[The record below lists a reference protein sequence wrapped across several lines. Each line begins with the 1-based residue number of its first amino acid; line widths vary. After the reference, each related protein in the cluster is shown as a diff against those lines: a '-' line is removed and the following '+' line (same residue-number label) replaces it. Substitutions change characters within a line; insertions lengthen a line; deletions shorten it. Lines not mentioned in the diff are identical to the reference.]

1 MDGFV
6 SVGFGNYINL
16 NGVTAITRCE
26 SAPMKRLVQNAKDH
40 SKAVDVTQGRK
51 TKAVI
56 LMNDGSVVLS
66 ALLPETIVSR
76 TQSATVT
83 DEKILQAKMQE
94 DLL

>member
-16 NGVTAITRCE
+16 GGVTAITRCE
-26 SAPMKRLVQNAKDH
+26 SAPMKRLVQNAKDRF
-40 SKAVDVTQGRK
+40 KAVDVTQGRK

-76 TQSATVT
+76 TQSAFSA
-83 DEKILQAKMQE
+83 DEKTAQTGLQE

>member
-16 NGVTAITRCE
+16 SGVTAITRCE

-40 SKAVDVTQGRK
+40 AKAVDVTQGRK

-76 TQSATVT
+76 TRSASNPNDQIMQT
-83 DEKILQAKMQE
+83 DT
-94 DLL
+94 

>member
-6 SVGFGNYINL
+6 SVGFGNYSNL

-40 SKAVDVTQGRK
+40 FKAVDVTQGRK

-76 TQSATVT
+76 TQSVLFS
-83 DEKILQAKMQE
+83 DEKTTQNQLQE
-94 DLL
+94 ELL